1 MRFILLPLAIILI
14 SGLPLAAENGDKKVA
29 LVIGNSDYSAG
40 PLRNPANDAADMSL
54 ALRRLGFTVYS
65 GTDASRKTMYS
76 LIDRFGDDIRG
87 ADIALFYYSG
97 HGIQMEGENYL
108 IPVGA
113 AVSIAED
120 VETEGV
126 QLQRII
132 GRMNAGGAGTNIVI
146 LDACRDNPFPSAAKG
161 MERGLAVVGQKPPQS
176 VIVYATEAGETAAD
190 GGGRNGVFTAAL
202 LKHIGENVE
211 LTTVLHEVSADVREA
226 TGQKQKPARYD
237 NLDHEVWLAG
247 RARAVAAPPPSEG
260 RAASAAEPTVTITRS
275 YGSLVVSS
283 ATAGSLYLDGA
294 AMGDFPAGAETRLDN
309 VEAGNHSLELRYSA
323 DDKETKS
330 VSVKKGQSTSVS
342 FAMKIS
348 PKGIQSSQAYKKTSA
363 TDSGI
368 PRDGLVGEWLF
379 SGSAKDSSGNGNDGA
394 VHEAK
399 LAADRFGK
407 PESAYLFNGKSSFI
421 DVMDSNTLGINTGF
435 SACFWVFQNTD
446 DSSAGII
453 DKETPGIGDGYM
465 VDFYT
470 NRVRFCTDYYSFSNT
485 VMSTMIRKWC
495 FVAISWDGQTIRYYI
510 NGKADGSSGKTTRIN
525 INTLGLRIGARY
537 SGIFFGGLIDD
548 IRLYDRALSA
558 EEIQALYHEG
568 GWTGN

>member
-1 MRFILLPLAIILI
+1 M
-14 SGLPLAAENGDKKVA
+14 D
-29 LVIGNSDYSAG
+29 
-40 PLRNPANDAADMSL
+40 
-54 ALRRLGFTVYS
+54 
-65 GTDASRKTMYS
+65 
-76 LIDRFGDDIRG
+76 
-87 ADIALFYYSG
+87 
-97 HGIQMEGENYL
+97 
-108 IPVGA
+108 
-113 AVSIAED
+113 
-120 VETEGV
+120 
-126 QLQRII
+126 
-132 GRMNAGGAGTNIVI
+132 GAGTRRGRAKASAERHH
-146 LDACRDNPFPSAAKG
+146 LRDGGWRDRGGRRRA
-161 MERGLAVVGQKPPQS
+161 ERGLHR
-176 VIVYATEAGETAAD
+176 
-190 GGGRNGVFTAAL
+190 GR

-211 LTTVLHEVSADVREA
+211 LTTILHEASADVREA

-247 RARAVAAPPPSEG
+247 RARAVAAPAPSE
-260 RAASAAEPTVTITRS
+260 ATVTITRS
-275 YGSLVVSS
+275 YGSLVVKS

-342 FAMKIS
+342 FAMKI
-348 PKGIQSSQAYKKTSA
+348 PPMGIRSSRAYKKTTGSG
-363 TDSGI
+363 SGI

-379 SGSAKDSSGNGNDGA
+379 SGDAKDSSGNGNDGT
-394 VHEAK
+394 VHGAR
-399 LAADRFGK
+399 LAADRFGN
-407 PESAYLFNGKSSFI
+407 PDSAYLFDGKSSSF
-421 DVMDSNTLGINTGF
+421 DVVDSNALGINTGF
-435 SACFWVFQNTD
+435 SSCFWVFQNTD

-495 FVAISWDGQTIRYYI
+495 FIAISWDGQTVRYYI
-510 NGKADGSSGKTTRIN
+510 DGKSDGSSGKTTRIN
-525 INTLGLRIGARY
+525 INTLALRIGARY
-537 SGIFFGGLIDD
+537 SGIYFSGLIDD

-558 EEIQALYHEG
+558 EEIQALYHDG